1 MAATRISDLIIPA
14 VVVPNILE
22 KSLSSNRLVTSGLIS
37 LNPST
42 SAKLAQGGLTFGIN
56 TLRPIADTAGDPNV
70 STDDPTQF
78 AVPKKIASRSMT
90 GVRLEFND
98 SFAAMDVTESV
109 TGVDAT
115 NFVISQA
122 SDLVTTWRAKSLFSV
137 LKGVINKTVSPTLV
151 NAINLETSAGQTAAN
166 KYSAGALLDTMSI
179 WGDAASDEKVF
190 LVMNSRMKRQ
200 LQAAEINNF
209 VPASKTDINF
219 PTYMGM
225 PYVVDDAAAVDRAGT
240 TSGIVATMYVVRAG
254 AIEFAYAPVQNALEL
269 TREPLAGF
277 GGGET
282 IVVMRDAFSYH
293 INGTK
298 WVGSAAN
305 THPTFAE
312 LATPANWQ
320 KVYADKNMGVAALT
334 FNV

>member
-14 VVVPNILE
+14 VAVPNILE
-22 KSLSSNRLVTSGLIS
+22 KSLVSNRLVTSGLIS

-56 TLRPIADTAGDPNV
+56 TLRPVADTAGDPNV
-70 STDDPTQF
+70 STDDPTVF

-98 SFAAMDVTESV
+98 HFAAMDVAESV
-109 TGVDAT
+109 TAVDAT
-115 NFVISQA
+115 NFVITKA
-122 SDLVTTWRAKSLFSV
+122 SSLVTSWRAKALGSV
-137 LKGVINKTVSPTLV
+137 LKGVINKVTTPTLV

-166 KYSAGALLDTMSI
+166 KYSAGALIDTMSI
-179 WGDAASDEKVF
+179 WGDGVDDEQVF
-190 LVMNSRMKRQ
+190 LVMNSRMRRQ
-200 LQAAEINNF
+200 LQAAEINSF
-209 VPASKTDINF
+209 VPVSKTDINF

-225 PYVVDDAAAVDRAGT
+225 PYIVDDAIVDRAGT
-240 TSGIVATMYVVRAG
+240 TSGTVGTIYAVRAG

-269 TREPLAGF
+269 SREALAGN

-282 IVVMRDAFSYH
+282 IVSMRDAFSYH

-298 WVGSAAN
+298 WVGSAAA
-305 THPTFAE
+305 THPTFVE

-320 KVYADKNMGVAALT
+320 KVYSDKAMGVAALT